1 MPVVELRRKYRV
13 GGGSKSQ
20 KSKSSNSGGSKKNR
34 ISRKSNHEPLIGGK
48 VFVVNYSG
56 VPDYCAQT
64 GVILARRG
72 MLWKHDDKYFV
83 SQDAIRAY
91 EAA

>member
-13 GGGSKSQ
+13 NGGGKSQ

-34 ISRKSNHEPLIGGK
+34 ISYKSIHTPVIGAQVKLINFGEDI
-48 VFVVNYSG
+48 F
-56 VPDYCAQT
+56 CAQT
-64 GVILARRG
+64 GLPIARRG
-72 MLWKHDDKYFV
+72 MVWRHNDKYFV
-83 SQDAIRAY
+83 SQAAIRAF